1 LISIAKYLEQTGRT
15 ICGSVPDGLD
25 AVLLGEAA
33 ATPGMRPIL
42 HIARDDSRMTS
53 LAALLRFVAPDVE
66 VMTFP
71 AWDCL
76 PYDRVSPNA
85 QIVAQRL
92 ELLSRLA
99 QGEAP
104 PAITITTVN
113 AALQRVPPR
122 SDLAGATFSARVG
135 DEVPQPDLLS
145 FFADNGYH
153 RAGTVREPGEFA
165 VRGGIVD
172 VFPPG
177 EAEPLRLDFFGDE
190 LEAVRRFDAM
200 TQRSSGTE
208 ESLTLRPV
216 SEVPLTEAAVQ
227 RFRHGYRQLFGAATD
242 ADPLYEAISARQRHI
257 GMEHWLPLFHERLET
272 LFDYLPEAAVS
283 FDHQAEEGMAARLE
297 VIAEY
302 YGARVEMLPAN
313 RREAQAAAASAP
325 PYKPVPPEHMFLDSA
340 AWVDRLAG
348 RPVLG
353 FAPFALPTGTAGTVD
368 AGGRQIRDFAASRA
382 RPDAQLFDDVR
393 DRLAEEA
400 AKRTVLVTAHTQG
413 SRERLAALLAEHGAG
428 PIVTAASWR
437 DALDVP
443 GGAIAMAVAGLEHGF
458 TADRVAVYSEEDI
471 LGERIGRA
479 AQRKRRP
486 ENFIAEYS
494 TLSKGDLVVHVDHG
508 IGRYEE
514 LETLTVERAPHDCL
528 RLVYHGGD
536 KLYVPVE
543 NLDVLSRFGSEDADV
558 QLDRLGGSAWQAR
571 KAKVR
576 KRIRDIANE
585 LLQVAAERQ
594 LRRGAVLEA
603 PQGTYDEFAAR
614 FAWTETDDQQ
624 RAIEDVESDLVSGR
638 PMDRLVC
645 GDVGFGKTEVALR
658 AAFIAASQG
667 YQVALVVPTTL
678 LARQHYAS
686 FRERFAGLPVRI
698 AQLSRLVTGAEAARI
713 RQGIAD
719 GEIDIVIGTHAL
731 LGKNIRF
738 GNLGLLIVDEE
749 QHFGVAQKE
758 RLKQLRA
765 EVHVLTLTATPIP
778 RTLQMALAG
787 VREMSIIA
795 TPPVDRLAIR
805 TFVLPYD
812 PVIVREAILREKQRG
827 GRTFYVCPRIADL
840 SRVHDR
846 LTSLVPE
853 VRVGVAH
860 GRMPAREL
868 EEAMSDFLAG
878 RYDVLLSTN
887 IIESGLDIPEA
898 NTMIV
903 HRADR
908 FGLAQLYQI
917 RGRIGRSKIRAYAYL
932 TLPPGQVLTPSAQKR
947 LEVMQTLDTLGAGF
961 TLASHDLD
969 IRGAGNLLGEEQ
981 SGQIREIGVEL
992 YQHMLQEA
1000 VAAASAEAKDQPE
1013 ESWTPQISLGTPVLI
1028 PEDYVSDLPVRL
1040 GLYRRLAH
1048 LVEDREVE
1056 AFAAELIDRFGPLP
1070 EAVENLLQI
1079 ITIKQLCRRAGVE
1092 RLEAGPKGAVLAFRH
1107 NEFARP
1113 EALVGFIQQNTGTVR
1128 LRPDHRLVFT
1138 RAWDDPRV
1146 RARGARKLLE
1156 QLAALTAGEGAAA

>member
-1 LISIAKYLEQTGRT
+1 
-15 ICGSVPDGLD
+15 VPAGLD
-25 AVLLGEAA
+25 AVLLGNAA
-33 ATPGMRPIL
+33 STPGIRPVL
-42 HIARDDSRMTS
+42 HIARDDARMAA
-53 LAALLRFVAPDVE
+53 LATLLRFVNPNLE
-66 VMTFP
+66 VRTFP

-85 QIVAQRL
+85 EIVAQRL
-92 ELLSRLA
+92 DLLSRLA
-99 QGEAP
+99 QGARP
-104 PAITITTVN
+104 PAIVVTTVS
-113 AALQRVPPR
+113 AVLQKLPPR
-122 SDLAGATFSARVG
+122 TDLADVTLSARIG
-135 DEVPQPDLLS
+135 DEVSPSHLQT
-145 FFADNGYH
+145 FFANNGYH

-177 EAEPLRLDFFGDE
+177 ESEPLRLDFFGDE
-190 LEAVRRFDAM
+190 LEAIRRFDPM
-200 TQRSSGTE
+200 TQRSKGGE

-216 SEVPLTEAAVQ
+216 SEVPLTDAAVK
-227 RFRHGYRQLFGAATD
+227 RFRHGYRQLFGATTA
-242 ADPLYEAISARQRHI
+242 ADPLYEAISARQRHV
-257 GMEHWLPLFHERLET
+257 GMEHWLPLFHDRLET
-272 LFDYLPEAAVS
+272 LFDYLPDAAVTL
-283 FDHQAEEGMAARLE
+283 DHQTDETVTARLE
-297 VIAEY
+297 LIEEY
-302 YGARVEMLPAN
+302 YRARIELLPAN
-313 RREAQAAAASAP
+313 QREAQVAAAAAP
-325 PYKPVPPEHMFLDSA
+325 PYKPVPPDSMFLDEAS
-340 AWVDRLAG
+340 WRQRLAD
-348 RPVLG
+348 RPVVG
-353 FAPFALPTGTAGTVD
+353 FAPFSLPAGTSRTID
-368 AGGRQIRDFAASRA
+368 AGGRQVQGFAAA
-382 RPDAQLFDDVR
+382 RTTADVQLFDAVR
-393 DRLAEEA
+393 DRLLDEA
-400 AKRTVLVTAHTQG
+400 AKGTVLVTAHTEG
-413 SRERLAALLAEHGAG
+413 SRDRLTKLLAEHHAG
-428 PIVTAASWR
+428 PLARVAAWR
-437 DALDVP
+437 EALALP
-443 GGAIAMAVAGLEHGF
+443 SGTIAMAVADLEHGF
-458 TADRVAVYSEEDI
+458 SADFVVVFSEQDI

-479 AQRKRRP
+479 TQRRRRP
-486 ENFIAEYS
+486 DNFIAEYS
-494 TLSKGDLVVHVDHG
+494 TLSRGDLVVHVDHG

-514 LETLTVERAPHDCL
+514 LETLTVERAPHDFL

-536 KLYVPVE
+536 KLYVPIE

-558 QLDRLGGSAWQAR
+558 QLDRLGSPAWQAR

-576 KRIRDIANE
+576 KRIRDIAAE
-585 LLQVAAERQ
+585 LLQIAAKRQ
-594 LRRGAVLEA
+594 LRKGAVLEVA
-603 PQGTYDEFAAR
+603 QGAYDEFVAR
-614 FAWTETDDQQ
+614 FGWTETDDQA
-624 RAIEDVESDLVSGR
+624 RAIDDVVADLSSGR

-678 LARQHYAS
+678 LARQHHANFS
-686 FRERFAGLPVRI
+686 ERFAGLPLRI
-698 AQLSRLVTGAEAARI
+698 AQLSRLVAAADAAKI
-713 RQGIAD
+713 RQDLANGT
-719 GEIDIVIGTHAL
+719 IDIMIGTHAL

-738 GNLGLLIVDEE
+738 NNLGLLIVDEE

-812 PVIVREAILREKQRG
+812 PVIVREAILREMHRG

-840 SRVHDR
+840 SRVHNR
-846 LTSLVPE
+846 LATLVPE
-853 VRVGVAH
+853 ARIGVAH
-860 GRMPAREL
+860 GRMPARQL
-868 EEAMSDFLAG
+868 EHAMSDFLEG

-932 TLPPGQVLTPSAQKR
+932 TLPPGQILSPSAQKR

-992 YQHMLQEA
+992 YQHMLQDA
-1000 VAAASAEAKDQPE
+1000 VAAASTEAKELPE
-1013 ESWTPQISLGTPVLI
+1013 EIWTPQISLGTPVLI
-1028 PEDYVSDLPVRL
+1028 PDDYVSDLPIRL

-1048 LVEDREVE
+1048 LVEHAEIE

-1070 EAVENLLQI
+1070 DAVENLLQVI
-1079 ITIKQLCRRAGVE
+1079 SIKQLCRRAGVE
-1092 RLEAGPKGAVLAFRH
+1092 KLEAGPKGAVISFRH
-1107 NEFARP
+1107 DTFAQP
-1113 EALVGFIQQNTGTVR
+1113 EALVGFIQRNTGTVKV
-1128 LRPDHRLVFT
+1128 RPDHRLVVM
-1138 RAWDDPRV
+1138 RPWDDPRI
-1146 RARGARKLLE
+1146 RARGVEKLLE
-1156 QLAALTAGEGAAA
+1156 QLAALIVEESAAV